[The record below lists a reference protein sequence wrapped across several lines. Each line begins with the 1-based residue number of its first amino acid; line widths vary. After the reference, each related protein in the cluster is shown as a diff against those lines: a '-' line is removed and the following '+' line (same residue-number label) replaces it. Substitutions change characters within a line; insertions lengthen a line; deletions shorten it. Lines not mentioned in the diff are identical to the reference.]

1 MLLLSFGSSLRFRTD
16 VVVSRG
22 AATAARLPRADIPV
36 CTPMCP
42 GPGAGRGR
50 TVTGFHEA
58 AGHRVFG
65 EKDFF
70 HISDFA
76 GRNIGPR
83 KPVAG
88 LYRLK
93 NSVRGLPTARPEKIF
108 IIFTPENA
116 GSPLRAAH
124 ILSLA

>member
-1 MLLLSFGSSLRFRTD
+1 VL
-16 VVVSRG
+16 V
-22 AATAARLPRADIPV
+22 AAVRLPV
-36 CTPMCP
+36 FLKLP
-42 GPGAGRGR
+42 G
-50 TVTGFHEA
+50 TEYS
-58 AGHRVFG
+58 G

-70 HISDFA
+70 HKSGFA
-76 GRNIGPR
+76 GRNIGTR

-93 NSVRGLPTARPEKIF
+93 NSVRGVLSARPEKIF